1 MKPKIINGK
10 TLTGNMLLNLTFE
23 YIEALNDENAPNI
36 YSSLE
41 RIVHAETRKACDEV
55 LNDFYDQVYN
65 LYLLSLI
72 RELDWRRI

>member
-10 TLTGNMLLNLTFE
+10 VLTGNMLLNLTFE
-23 YIEALNDENAPNI
+23 YIEALNNETAPNI

-55 LNDFYDQVYN
+55 LTNFMMRYVV
-65 LYLLSLI
+65 L
-72 RELDWRRI
+72 E